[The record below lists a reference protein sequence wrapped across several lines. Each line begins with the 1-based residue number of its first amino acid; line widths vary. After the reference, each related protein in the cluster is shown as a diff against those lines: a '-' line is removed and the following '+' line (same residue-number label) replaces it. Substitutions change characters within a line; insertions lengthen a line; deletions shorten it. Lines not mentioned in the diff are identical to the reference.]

1 VGLTV
6 LLARRITAPMEH
18 LREVARGIGS
28 GRLDLRADVGGT
40 VEVTELGQAFNAML
54 DEIHRSHLELVDRAA
69 DMTMANA
76 QLVSE
81 VEERRKAEEAL
92 RRSEERYA
100 LAARA
105 ANDGLWDWDVETGEV
120 YYSPRWKAM
129 LGLRDEEVGGRIEDW
144 LSRVH
149 PDDAP
154 RLRQEIDDH
163 LKGRTEQLHSLYR
176 MAHPCD
182 GVRWMLC
189 RALTVRD
196 ERARPLRLAGSQ
208 ADVTGQ
214 KRAEERLV
222 HDALH
227 DALTGLPNRSLFMD
241 RLDHAVSLAA
251 QRAARRG
258 GRGFGVLFIDLD
270 RFKLVNDTL
279 GHAVGDHL
287 LIEVAR
293 RITTCLRP
301 GDTAARFGGD
311 EFAILLED
319 IEAVADAEAIAE
331 RVVAQIGEPLP
342 ISGQTLYPG
351 ASVGVVVEGAQSR
364 PAEEILRNAD
374 IAMYRAK
381 SAGGRHAVFDA
392 SMHAEAAERLS
403 LESELR
409 RALEKRE
416 FELHYQP
423 ILDIASGGIRGFE
436 ALLRWRHPT
445 RGIVPPEEFI
455 SVLEE
460 TRLIGPVGRWLLEEA
475 CRQAGRWQA
484 DGPVPGGVPVSVNVS
499 SVQFAQ
505 PSFVQVVREA
515 LSTTGLSPWRLAL
528 EITESVLVGN
538 PEAAARMLEEL
549 HGLGVRIHL
558 DDFGTGY
565 SSLAYLARF
574 PIDCVKIDRS
584 FVSRMKHHRADM
596 EVVRAIAAIARN
608 LDMEVI
614 GEGIESPDEAVSLI
628 SAGCHLGQGWLY
640 SRALPPD
647 EASRLLGSREV
658 PQPPWNRLESAR

>member
-1 VGLTV
+1 
-6 LLARRITAPMEH
+6 
-18 LREVARGIGS
+18 
-28 GRLDLRADVGGT
+28 
-40 VEVTELGQAFNAML
+40 ML
-54 DEIHRSHLELVDRAA
+54 DEVHRSHLELEDRAA
-69 DMTMANA
+69 
-76 QLVSE
+76 QLATTNNQLAGE
-81 VEERRKAEEAL
+81 IDERRKAERAL
-92 RRSEERYA
+92 RRSEERYE

-105 ANDGLWDWDVETGEV
+105 ANDGLWDWDLETGEV
-120 YYSPRWKAM
+120 YFSPRWKAM
-129 LGLRDEEVGGRIEDW
+129 LGLSHDDVGGRVEDW
-144 LSRVH
+144 LDRVH
-149 PDDAP
+149 PEDAL
-154 RLRQEIDDH
+154 RLRHEIDDH
-163 LKGRTEQLHSLYR
+163 LGGGPAAPLSLP
-176 MAHPCD
+176 HGPCA
-182 GVRWMLC
+182 RR
-189 RALTVRD
+189 RALDAVPRSD
-196 ERARPLRLAGSQ
+196 RARRARAPLRLAGSQ
-208 ADVTGQ
+208 SDVTGQ

-241 RLDHAVSLAA
+241 RLDHTVSLAA
-251 QRAARRG
+251 QRAARRR

-301 GDTAARFGGD
+301 GDTAARLGGD
-311 EFAILLED
+311 EFAVLLED
-319 IEAVADAEAIAE
+319 VEAVADAEAIAE
-331 RVVAQIGEPLP
+331 RVVARIGEPLP

-351 ASVGVVVEGAQSR
+351 ASVGVVVEGADAR
-364 PAEEILRNAD
+364 PPGEILRNAD

-381 SAGGRHAVFDA
+381 RSGGRHAVFDV
-392 SMHAEAAERLS
+392 SMQAEAVERLS
-403 LESELR
+403 LESELH

-423 ILDIASGGIRGFE
+423 ILDIGSGGIQGFE

-445 RGIVPPEEFI
+445 RGLVPPEEFL

-460 TRLIGPVGRWLLEEA
+460 TRLINPVGRWLLEEA

-484 DGPVPGGVPVSVNVS
+484 PGPGSGGVPVSVNVS

-505 PSFVQVVREA
+505 PSFVQEVREA

-549 HGLGVRIHL
+549 HELGVRIHL

-614 GEGIESPDEAVSLI
+614 GEGIESPDEVVSLI

-640 SRALPPD
+640 SRALPPE
-647 EASRLLGSREV
+647 EALRLLGPRE
-658 PQPPWNRLESAR
+658 QPPASTTVPSAETA